1 MQKQLFGKF
10 IAGVCKGISQRQ
22 ITNRTTGEISNIVE
36 LGISSFRQDNF
47 GDMAET
53 VEMVQLSKALI
64 SSGAPARLANLKGQH
79 IMLPVWYSAYSSK
92 NGAAMNTYLANDW
105 EAQMV
110 TFKPELQK
118 AV

>member
-10 IAGVCKGISQRQ
+10 IAGVCKGISSRQ
-22 ITNRTTGEISNIVE
+22 ITNRTTGEISNICE
-36 LGISSFRQDNF
+36 LGIASFRQDSF
-47 GDMAET
+47 GDMQEI

-64 SSGAPARLANLKGQH
+64 ASGAPAKLANLKGQH
-79 IMLPVWYSAYSSK
+79 IMVPVWYSAYSSK

>member
-22 ITNRTTGEISNIVE
+22 ITNRTTGEVSNIVE
-36 LGISSFRQDNF
+36 LGISLFRQDKF

-79 IMLPVWYSAYSSK
+79 IILPVWYSPYSSK